1 MVLLAKIASVAGL
14 ALLLTGCTPNQAPP
28 GAPAAGSDNQPKFGG
43 QLNVRIPLDFF
54 DWDMSYVGKSA
65 PNSYGQALAYDS
77 LLGFKSGPGV
87 AYADQII
94 YGKLAEKWEISP
106 DARTYTFH
114 LRPGVKWANMAPVN
128 GRDFA
133 ANDVKWSY
141 EYWSRL
147 GQFKDKGLP
156 AGQFDSM
163 FEGLDK
169 IETPNPSTV
178 VVSFK
183 DPFVPFLAYAASDFN
198 PIVPHDIYDQDGNL
212 KDRMAGTGAFQ
223 LDAAASQKGS
233 RFVFKKNA
241 TYWDPGK
248 PYLDEIR
255 WLVIPDDATA
265 LAAFQ
270 TKQVDLLNTEALNF
284 QAVQRLQKAAPQAV
298 INEFQQSVGW
308 HIYLQVLQP
317 PFNDVRIRKAFAM
330 SIDRDELSTVLS
342 GTKGPWA
349 PAGAVFGL
357 FTDTEAR
364 QMLKYDPVEAKRLV
378 TEAGF
383 PNGIDV
389 TWEFP
394 GNAYGDIYVTGIQL
408 MQSQLKKGGI
418 NITLKSMDKD
428 SFSTK
433 RKAKDFSVHMVS
445 SSCNALKEEYETLLF
460 PCFYSK
466 AKGNYAGVND
476 ADLDKL
482 LVGQRA
488 EVNPEKRKQLLRD
501 AVRLL
506 NDKAYAVN
514 TYYASQ
520 WQAWQPSLKSYAP
533 NVAAVGIRVE
543 NSWLDR

>member
-1 MVLLAKIASVAGL
+1 MYPLGWGAATICLTLSLACSAPSQTPRAGGD
-14 ALLLTGCTPNQAPP
+14 A
-28 GAPAAGSDNQPKFGG
+28 GAPTNGG
-43 QLNVRIPLDFF
+43 TLNMRVATDPYDF
-54 DWDMSYVGKSA
+54 DMNYVGKNGA
-65 PNSYGQALAYDS
+65 EMGGQYGMGYEGLLTFKGGPDVAFLDTVTVPALAES
-77 LLGFKSGPGV
+77 
-87 AYADQII
+87 
-94 YGKLAEKWEISP
+94 WEVSA
-106 DARTYTFH
+106 DARSYTFH
-114 LRPGVKWANMAPVN
+114 LRPGVKWANMAPLN
-128 GRDFA
+128 GRDFV

-183 DPFVPFLAYAASDFN
+183 DAFVPFLAYAASDFN
-198 PIVPHDIYDQDGNL
+198 PVAPHDIYDQDGNL
-212 KDRMAGTGAFQ
+212 KDRMVGTGPFQ
-223 LDAAASQKGS
+223 LDMPSSQKGT
-233 RFVFKKNA
+233 RWVFKKNPA
-241 TYWDPGK
+241 YWNPGK

-255 WLVIPDDATA
+255 WLVIPDAATA

-270 TKQVDLLNTEALNF
+270 TKQVDLLNTEALNY

-298 INEFQQSVGW
+298 INEFQQAVGW
-308 HIYLQVLQP
+308 HIYLQVLQA
-317 PFNDVRIRKAFAM
+317 PFNDLRIRKAFAM
-330 SIDRDELSTVLS
+330 SLDRDELSTVLS

-357 FTDTEAR
+357 FTDVEAH
-364 QMLKYDPVEAKRLV
+364 QMLKFDPAEAKRLV
-378 TEAGF
+378 AEAGF

-394 GNAYGDIYVTGIQL
+394 GNAYGDIYITGIQL

-433 RKAKDFSVHMVS
+433 RKAKDFTVHMVS

-482 LVGQRA
+482 LTSQRA

-520 WQAWQPSLKSYAP
+520 WQAWQPALKNYAP

-543 NSWLDR
+543 NSWLER